1 MARDTS
7 LGIQSRGS
15 AWQEIRLLRSK
26 AGALHGKRYAPG
38 SLKTRACKARDTPM
52 HGKRCAPRSLKTRPC
67 MTRDAR
73 MQDKR
78 RAQGYPKTRACT
90 TRDAPLGIK
99 SRSSR
104 VVPEMLSI
112 LGGAHLAAE
121 DRSAL
126 GVSGRFECQ
135 GGHLSGHSSRAYCSR
150 VAMILGQRLA
160 SPAKRSTAQTQ
171 RP

>member
-7 LGIQSRGS
+7 LEIQSRGS

-26 AGALHGKRYAPG
+26 A
-38 SLKTRACKARDTPM
+38 TPM
-52 HGKRCAPRSLKTRPC
+52 HGKRYAPRSLKTRPC

-78 RAQGYPKTRACT
+78 RAQGCPKTRACT

-112 LGGAHLAAE
+112 LGAAHLAAE
-121 DRSAL
+121 ERSAL

-135 GGHLSGHSSRAYCSR
+135 GGHLS
-150 VAMILGQRLA
+150 
-160 SPAKRSTAQTQ
+160 
-171 RP
+171 